1 VSRNGVDVGGALI
14 KAGLA
19 DARYDSRDG
28 YPRHPKQAR
37 YRAWDVRYPDTRC
50 SGTSSGAGASDTY
63 TGCRAYGPDGT
74 SVDDQGRRYTT
85 IDCTT
90 KKPL

>member
-1 VSRNGVDVGGALI
+1 
-14 KAGLA
+14 LA

-37 YRAWDVRYPDTRC
+37 YRAWDTRYPDKRC
-50 SGTSSGAGASDTY
+50 SGTSSGAGSLDTY
-63 TGCRAYGPDGT
+63 TGCRAYGADGT
-74 SVDDQGRRYTT
+74 STDDQGRRYTR